1 MKKKDVKWFI
11 YIACLLFSVL
21 LVAALPVSG
30 EEELYDDVLRLHIL
44 ANSDS
49 ENDQALKLTVRDKI
63 LSVYG
68 DDLAACTE
76 KEEAEEMLF
85 SLQDDIQRTAKACIE
100 AEGYNY
106 PVTVSLRREDY
117 PTRHY
122 ENVTL
127 PSGNYCSLRI
137 IIGEGAGQ
145 NWWCVLFPP
154 MCVGSAIGTEDTS
167 VPVGLSEAEYH
178 LISGGG
184 QYRIKFKIL
193 EIVES
198 LFS

>member
-1 MKKKDVKWFI
+1 MKKDVKWFI
-11 YIACLLFSVL
+11 YITCLLFSVL
-21 LVAALPVSG
+21 LITALPVSG

-49 ENDQALKLTVRDKI
+49 ESDQALKLTVRDKI

-68 DDLAACTE
+68 DTLAACTE
-76 KEEAEEMLF
+76 KEEAEELLL
-85 SLQDDIQRTAKACIE
+85 SLGDDIQKTAKACIE
-100 AEGYNY
+100 EAGYDY
-106 PVTVSLRREDY
+106 PVAVSLRREDY

-137 IIGEGAGQ
+137 TIGEGAGQ

-167 VPVGLSEAEYH
+167 VPVGLSEAEYR

-184 QYRIKFKIL
+184 QYRIKFKVL